1 MIGGRTRARTWDP
14 LIKSQLLYQLS
25 YAPGLPS
32 AGSPARRGSLSKGA
46 PGCPAAPGSP
56 SQSKQRKS
64 RRAHPAASRVR
75 ESTAAAARYALLR
88 LPRAAFGSHRAAIGP
103 VIAAMH
109 PAAHPVLAALAAFAA
124 EFVSAE
130 PGERVE
136 AMLLALVQAL
146 VERTGRVGEF
156 LERGAALRHRVG
168 AQGQPF
174 DLILRTIGAG
184 MGGEPLG
191 ALLGKIAQRA
201 FHRRPIFL
209 LLGVKLEPGVQSRDP
224 RVAVRADVL
233 RARVPARRIV
243 ASAGTL
249 LRVGERSAGESKR
262 GRSGQNSLPHGIPP
276 MAFLMTPIMEC
287 RAAFSS

>member
-1 MIGGRTRARTWDP
+1 MRPDCRRRGAPPGEVRLAKARRGVQPRPARQIKANKGKAAGRTRR
-14 LIKSQLLYQLS
+14 LLET
-25 YAPGLPS
+25 
-32 AGSPARRGSLSKGA
+32 
-46 PGCPAAPGSP
+46 
-56 SQSKQRKS
+56 
-64 RRAHPAASRVR
+64 AASRVR
-75 ESTAAAARYALLR
+75 ESAAAAARYALLR
-88 LPRAAFGSHRAAIGP
+88 LPRAAFGPHRTTLGP

-109 PAAHPVLAALAAFAA
+109 PAAHPVLAALAA
-124 EFVSAE
+124 ELVSAK
-130 PGERVE
+130 PGERDE
-136 AMLLALVQAL
+136 AALLALVQAL
-146 VERTGRVGEF
+146 VERASRVGEF

-174 DLILRTIGAG
+174 DRILRTIGAG
-184 MGGEPLG
+184 IGGEPLG

-209 LLGVKLEPGVQSRDP
+209 LPGVKLEPGVQSRDP

-249 LRVGERSAGESKR
+249 LRVGERSAGDRKR

>member
-1 MIGGRTRARTWDP
+1 MRPDCRRRGAPPGEVRLAKARRGVQPRPARQVKANKGKAAGRTRR
-14 LIKSQLLYQLS
+14 LLET
-25 YAPGLPS
+25 
-32 AGSPARRGSLSKGA
+32 
-46 PGCPAAPGSP
+46 
-56 SQSKQRKS
+56 
-64 RRAHPAASRVR
+64 AASRVR
-75 ESTAAAARYALLR
+75 ESAAAAARYALLR

-109 PAAHPVLAALAAFAA
+109 PAAHPVLATLAAFAA

-146 VERTGRVGEF
+146 IERASRVGEF

-174 DLILRTIGAG
+174 DRILRTIGAG

-233 RARVPARRIV
+233 RARVQ
-243 ASAGTL
+243 
-249 LRVGERSAGESKR
+249 R
-262 GRSGQNSLPHGIPP
+262 GALSRPP
-276 MAFLMTPIMEC
+276 GPCCA
-287 RAAFSS
+287 